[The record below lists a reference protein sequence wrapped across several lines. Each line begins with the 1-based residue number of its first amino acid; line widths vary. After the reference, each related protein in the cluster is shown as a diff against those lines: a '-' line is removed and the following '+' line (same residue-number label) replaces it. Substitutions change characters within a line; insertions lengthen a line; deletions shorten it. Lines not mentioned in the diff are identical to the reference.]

1 MQQPHTD
8 KENSHSSSIIMS
20 TSPSTFH
27 SSPQHLKSPRSPT
40 LPKPFT
46 NHPHSQTPQ
55 SSKRRP
61 ISTRNTTRPTS
72 ARVRSFDTTVPNAA
86 RPFSERRA
94 DAQAAVAAGITNSSR
109 PKSLR
114 LRRATPTPPVQI
126 ETDTRERWCLND
138 FSCNKNLGRGRFG
151 HVMRAKESKTGYIVA
166 LKIMHKA
173 QLIQGNA
180 EIQLKR
186 EIEIQSELRHPNILR
201 LYGFFYDEKRIFL
214 ILEYA
219 AGGELYRKLK
229 ASGGTFDEPQAA
241 KYVTALA
248 SAIRYCHSKGVIHR
262 DLKPEN
268 LLLDGDDNLKIAD
281 FGWSVH
287 AVRTT
292 RRETICGTLDFLS
305 PEMCENEPYDT
316 AVDLWSIGIL
326 MYEML
331 YGSPPFEET
340 TEEDTRARIKQVDL
354 VFPKTKNISDDAK
367 HLIRGLL
374 RRNPAKRMPLPK
386 VLSHPWILRHTK
398 TR

>member
-1 MQQPHTD
+1 MQHPHPD
-8 KENSHSSSIIMS
+8 KENTHISSIIMPTS
-20 TSPSTFH
+20 TSSFH
-27 SSPQHLKSPRSPT
+27 FSPQHPKSPRSPT
-40 LPKPFT
+40 LPKPIHTQKSFN
-46 NHPHSQTPQ
+46 NHP
-55 SSKRRP
+55 SKRRP
-61 ISTRNTTRPTS
+61 ISTRSTTRPTS
-72 ARVRSFDTTVPNAA
+72 ARVRSFDTSVPNAA

-94 DAQAAVAAGITNSSR
+94 DAQAAVAAGTTPTR
-109 PKSLR
+109 PRSLR
-114 LRRATPTPPVQI
+114 LRRATPNPPAQV
-126 ETDTRERWCLND
+126 ETDTRERWCLRD
-138 FSCNKNLGRGRFG
+138 FSCNKNLGQGRFG
-151 HVMRAKESKTGYIVA
+151 HVMRAKELKTGYTVA
-166 LKIMHKA
+166 LKIMQKN

-201 LYGFFYDEKRIFL
+201 LYGFFYDEKRIYL

-229 ASGGTFDEPQAA
+229 AEGGTFDEQQAA

-268 LLLDGDDNLKIAD
+268 LLLDADDNLKIAD

-287 AVRTT
+287 AVRAT
-292 RRETICGTLDFLS
+292 RRETICGTLDFLA